1 MSGLPFKAGFA
12 ALVGKPNVGKS
23 TLLNAFLKFKLSIV
37 SPKPQTTRH
46 KIMGIYDGE
55 NCQICFLDT
64 PGLLPHP
71 RDPLQ
76 DALRRSLR
84 AAARDDADVLVFLVE
99 PGIPGDE
106 DLNAFAALSRP
117 DIPAILALNKT
128 DLPAKPAIVDETL
141 KAYSEAL
148 KPQAVVRVS
157 ALKGQGVPELLR
169 EILSRMPESPPF
181 YDRGRL
187 SDRWERFFAAELI
200 REQVFALYGEELPH
214 ASAVVIEDFKEK
226 QSGPDRVS
234 AILYVERDGQKG
246 IIIGKKGRALRELV
260 EKSQR
265 AMEDFLGRRVDLDVW
280 IKVRKN
286 WRKDPNSLK
295 EFGYI

>member
-1 MSGLPFKAGFA
+1 MTEVPFKAGFA

-46 KIMGIYDGE
+46 KIMGIYDAE

-76 DALRRSLR
+76 SALKHASRV
-84 AAARDDADVLVFLVE
+84 AARDDADVLVFLVE
-99 PGIPGDE
+99 PGIPSEE
-106 DLNAFAALSRP
+106 DLSAFAALSRP
-117 DIPAILALNKT
+117 DIPAILALNKI
-128 DLPAKPAIVDETL
+128 DLPAKPAILDETVR
-141 KAYSEAL
+141 AYSEAL

-157 ALKGQGVPELLR
+157 ALKGQGTPELLR
-169 EILSRMPESPPF
+169 EILLRLPESPPF
-181 YDRGRL
+181 YERGHL

-200 REQVFALYGEELPH
+200 REQVFELYGEELPH
-214 ASAVVIEDFKEK
+214 
-226 QSGPDRVS
+226 DRVS

-246 IIIGKKGRALRELV
+246 IIIGKKGQDLRALV
-260 EKSQR
+260 EKSRR
-265 AMEDFLGRRVDLDVW
+265 AMEDFLGRRVDLDIW

-286 WRKDPNSLK
+286 WRKDPRSLK
-295 EFGYI
+295 EFGYV